1 MNKFFI
7 GIGLVFSFVLG
18 AVSTFAAVTTN
29 YVSVS
34 NPVNV
39 EPYKAT
45 LSGTTASSSPA
56 GSTVHVYF
64 EYGTSSANLASS
76 TPLQPLSSGSNVSG
90 NELKKFTVT
99 VDDLSPNTLTYFKI
113 VRKVTPSSG
122 TATYYRTT
130 AASFRTP
137 VLNLAPYVQSLT
149 TKNINYV
156 SSDCGVTSCTVEIPE
171 NLPSYTTILNIKK
184 ADPNNDSVTLSL
196 KSGNTEGAFEITSS
210 GNLAVN
216 KKSALDFE
224 TNPEFNLVIELK
236 DSGAGRLTSTYAL
249 KIKLKNIVDESAP
262 LPPSYISTNNSQA
275 PSYTHTSDRNVNY
288 VSNNQSNVG
297 KYTYRPNINTTEYK
311 NTSFVDVKPYQFSNN
326 RLVEYTSGNNT
337 TVNSYANSSNNNGRN
352 ITPVY
357 SNNNNITVNPY
368 SNLGNTQRQALIQ
381 NLLAQLAV
389 LQAELDRRIRLG
401 IE

>member
-1 MNKFFI
+1 MKKFFV
-7 GIGLVFSFVLG
+7 GAGLVFSFVVG
-18 AVSTFAAVTTN
+18 ATSTFAAVAAH

-39 EPYKAT
+39 EPFKAT
-45 LSGTTASSSPA
+45 LNGTTASSSPV

-64 EYGTSSANLASS
+64 EYGISSSNLASS
-76 TPLQPLSSGSNVSG
+76 TPLQLLSSGADVSG

-99 VDDLSPNTLTYFKI
+99 VNDLSPNTLTYFKI

-122 TATYYRTT
+122 TATYYRST

-156 SSDCGVTSCTVEIPE
+156 SSNCGVTSCTVEIPE

-184 ADPNNDSVTLSL
+184 ADPNSDVVTLSL
-196 KSGNTEGAFEITSS
+196 KSGNTGGAFEINSS
-210 GNLAVN
+210 GNLSIN

-236 DSGAGRLTSTYAL
+236 DNGTGRLTSTYTV
-249 KIKLKNIVDESAP
+249 KIKLKNIVDESLP
-262 LPPSYISTNNSQA
+262 LPPSYVSTSNPPA
-275 PSYTHTSDRNVNY
+275 PSYTYNTNLDLDY
-288 VSNNQSNVG
+288 VSNNQSDTDT
-297 KYTYRPNINTTEYK
+297 YTYRANTNSAVYKSDNSTQVEPYRFSANNLIN
-311 NTSFVDVKPYQFSNN
+311 
-326 RLVEYTSGNNT
+326 YTVGTNT
-337 TVNSYANSSNNNGRN
+337 TVNSYTNSNNNNGRN
-352 ITPVY
+352 TTPTY
-357 SNNNNITVNPY
+357 SNNNNVTVNPY
-368 SNLGNTQRQALIQ
+368 SNLTSSQRQTLVQ
-381 NLLAQLAV
+381 SLLAQLAV